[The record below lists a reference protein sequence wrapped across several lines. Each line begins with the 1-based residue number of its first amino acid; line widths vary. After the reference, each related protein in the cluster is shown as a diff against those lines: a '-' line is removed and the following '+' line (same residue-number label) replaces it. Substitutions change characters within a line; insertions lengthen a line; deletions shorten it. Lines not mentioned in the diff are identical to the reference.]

1 MNVDSEGEDQD
12 MADDTFAIK
21 PSQTPADLKPR
32 EVHIERDPETGAI
45 LHVFDNANANPLNDP
60 LNELEDTEMPKFNSL
75 GFVPKSR
82 RGSKDTEVT
91 RALEE
96 YALSG
101 VERAKRGQ
109 SKGEEQWIVDLVEKH
124 VDDYKG
130 MFWDRKLNPMQQ
142 SLGDI
147 RKRVKKYQERQVQ
160 KEAVVVV

>member
-21 PSQTPADLKPR
+21 PFQTPADLEPQ
-32 EVHIERDPETGAI
+32 EVRIERDPETGVI
-45 LHVFDNANANPLNDP
+45 LHVFDDANANPLNDP
-60 LNELEDTEMPKFNSL
+60 LNELGDTEMPKINSL

-82 RGSKDTEVT
+82 RGAKDTEVT

-101 VERAKRGQ
+101 VERLKRGQ

-124 VDDYKG
+124 GDDYKG

-147 RKRVKKYQERQVQ
+147 RKRVKKYQERQAQ
-160 KEAVVVV
+160 KETVVAV